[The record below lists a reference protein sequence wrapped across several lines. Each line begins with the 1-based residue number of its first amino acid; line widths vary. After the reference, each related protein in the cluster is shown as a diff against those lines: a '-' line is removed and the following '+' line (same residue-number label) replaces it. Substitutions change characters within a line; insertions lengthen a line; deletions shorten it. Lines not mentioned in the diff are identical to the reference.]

1 MKTPNTKINA
11 LQGKNSIGSLRLKK
25 LGVYSLLGGEC
36 RECGIKDER
45 VLQIDHRYS
54 DGNKERGL
62 TRTQLYKKVM
72 NNSRRYQLLCAN
84 CNWKKRTKDNR
95 VQSNIKARGRFWKST
110 KIKIVAATLVTI
122 FIIGIGVYEIL

>member
-1 MKTPNTKINA
+1 MKITGNKVNA
-11 LQGKNSIGSLRLKK
+11 VQGKKSIGSLRLRK
-25 LGVYSLLGGEC
+25 LNVYSLLGGEC
-36 RECGIKDER
+36 KECGIKDER

-62 TRTQLYKKVM
+62 TRTQLYKKVE
-72 NNSRRYQLLCAN
+72 NNTRRYQLLCAN
-84 CNWKKRTKDNR
+84 CNWKKRTKDYR
-95 VQSNIKARGRFWKST
+95 VQSNVKARGRFWKST